1 MARWLRAALGMLLT
15 LVLAGCGSQSVLPTY
30 PSYKFT
36 CCEGNEL
43 RQVWHPGQTVELRW
57 SVAAGPLT
65 SDTTEYPVVL
75 STALSGPFADV
86 SSLKKAAVPFGP
98 IAGPE
103 VKTTNR
109 TAVAPVMSFTLPPDL
124 PAGFYNLTIKQDF
137 GGGNWWSSG
146 SIVQVSPSAQ

>member
-1 MARWLRAALGMLLT
+1 MARCLGAVLGMLLIP
-15 LVLAGCGSQSVLPTY
+15 LVLAGCGSQPVLPMY

-65 SDTTEYPVVL
+65 PDTTAYPVVI

-86 SSLKKAAVPFGP
+86 SSLKKAAAPSVP

-103 VKTTNR
+103 IRTTNR
-109 TAVAPVMSFTLPPDL
+109 TAVGPVMSFTLPPDL
-124 PAGFYNLTIKQDF
+124 AAGFYNLTMKQDY

-146 SIVQVSPSAQ
+146 SIVQVSP